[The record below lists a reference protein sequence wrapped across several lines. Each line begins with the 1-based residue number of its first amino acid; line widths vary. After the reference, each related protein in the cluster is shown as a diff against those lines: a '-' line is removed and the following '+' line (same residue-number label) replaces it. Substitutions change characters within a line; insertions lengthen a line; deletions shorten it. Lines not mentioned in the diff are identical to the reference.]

1 MNFSP
6 EKLLLVGIIA
16 LVVLGPNRLPQAA
29 RTAGRLLAE
38 FRRMSANLQN
48 EVTQA
53 IAEPRDAIQQSVG
66 EFGLTNVRS
75 QLRNTI
81 NEVVTGPRPTNGS
94 SDGYAG
100 RAEGAIDA
108 ANALRTDV
116 GAPVVGAP
124 IVDPSQAIEMNAQFH
139 PAPTSDGLPLIPD
152 DPSFN

>member
-1 MNFSP
+1 VNFSP

-38 FRRMSANLQN
+38 FRRMSANLQT

-53 IAEPRDAIQQSVG
+53 LAEPRDAMQQSVG
-66 EFGLTNVRS
+66 EFGLANVRS

-81 NEVVTGPRPTNGS
+81 TEAVIGPGLVS

-100 RAEGAIDA
+100 GAIDA
-108 ANALRTDV
+108 ANALRNDN
-116 GAPVVGAP
+116 GAP
-124 IVDPSQAIEMNAQFH
+124 IVDPSEPAGVGAQFH
-139 PAPTSDGLPLIPD
+139 AAPASDGLPLIPD

>member
-1 MNFSP
+1 VNFSP

-53 IAEPRDAIQQSVG
+53 LAEPRDAIQQSVG

-81 NEVVTGPRPTNGS
+81 NEVVTGPRPANGA
-94 SDGYAG
+94 SDGYTE
-100 RAEGAIDA
+100 RAEGAIEA
-108 ANALRTDV
+108 ANALRND
-116 GAPVVGAP
+116 VGAP
-124 IVDPSQAIEMNAQFH
+124 IVDPSQAIEVSAQFH
-139 PAPTSDGLPLIPD
+139 SAPASDGLPLIPD